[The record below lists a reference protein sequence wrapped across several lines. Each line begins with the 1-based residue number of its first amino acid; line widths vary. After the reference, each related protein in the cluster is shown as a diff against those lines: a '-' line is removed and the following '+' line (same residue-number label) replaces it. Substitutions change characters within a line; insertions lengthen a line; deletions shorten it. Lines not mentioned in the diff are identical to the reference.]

1 MTNGNEN
8 ITESGGKRTKQVM
21 VRIPRSTAERIDDF
35 AGDTHSSR
43 PDFITDSVRQY
54 ITHVMD
60 EASSVVVSIEG
71 LEVSKQAKEVYF
83 AQQMGER
90 LYHEFDSYRKSRE
103 GNQKIQDVSVLISMP
118 IGLLRMVSEV
128 VGYTGLFSNNQ
139 EFIKVSVHYMFRQ
152 MSETRDRMEIVESFQ
167 AMPDGSKALEEEL
180 EQIRMELSGNNSD

>member
-1 MTNGNEN
+1 
-8 ITESGGKRTKQVM
+8 M